1 MYFLFS
7 GTKSKVVSTN
17 SNQPSIEKVG
27 AGPSVS
33 LLLFARFSHLY
44 SVTLTISMPLFQ
56 VAIDK
61 KKSSAPA
68 VKTSKKPKDTPII
81 NLSDDKEVFSL
92 FLVFRSFFPF

>member
-27 AGPSVS
+27 AGP
-33 LLLFARFSHLY
+33 RFSHLY
-44 SVTLTISMPLFQ
+44 SVTLNSSMPLFQ